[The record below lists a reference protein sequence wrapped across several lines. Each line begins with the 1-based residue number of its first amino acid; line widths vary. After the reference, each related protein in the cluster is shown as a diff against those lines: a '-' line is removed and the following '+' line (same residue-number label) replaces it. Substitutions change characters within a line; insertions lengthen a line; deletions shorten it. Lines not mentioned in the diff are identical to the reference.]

1 MRRETVN
8 SIRYVLEEWLPPVLR
23 DSAFMRWL
31 FRRYWGTFVDDLE
44 RFRAQI
50 THLPA
55 AEYRNIYER
64 MPRIQDETDN
74 SAPCLAAIAERVT
87 AGRVCDVGCGTG
99 YLLNY
104 LQGQPALRDCE
115 LTGVDFI
122 IEPQTTLRHP
132 SIRFVA
138 APIEQLPFPDRHFDT
153 VICTHVLEHILDIRA
168 AIHELRRVCAR
179 RLIVVVPLEREY
191 RFTFNPHVHFFP
203 YPHTFLRHI
212 IPVPPGYLAK
222 AIGRDLLYVEEAAG

>member
-8 SIRYVLEEWLPPVLR
+8 KIRYVLEEWLPPVLR
-23 DSAFMRWL
+23 DSALMRFL
-31 FRRYWGTFVDDLE
+31 FRRHWGSFIDDLE
-44 RFRAQI
+44 RFRERI
-50 THLPA
+50 TSLSA
-55 AEYRNIYER
+55 EEYRHVYER

-74 SAPCLAAIAERVT
+74 SVACLQEIAARVT

-104 LQGQPALRDCE
+104 LTTQALPAEREWC
-115 LTGVDFI
+115 GVDFI
-122 IEPQTTLRHP
+122 IEEETARRHP
-132 SIRFVA
+132 SIRFLA
-138 APIEQLPFPDRHFDT
+138 APIEQLPFPDGHFDT

-168 AIHELRRVCAR
+168 AIQELRRVCAK

-203 YPHTFLRHI
+203 YAHSFLRYI
-212 IPVPPGYLAK
+212 IPVPATHFIK
-222 AIGRDLLYVEEAAG
+222 VIGRDLLYVEEKP

>member
-8 SIRYVLEEWLPPVLR
+8 TIRYVLEEWLPPWLR

-31 FRRYWGTFVDDLE
+31 FRLYWGTFVDDLE

-50 THLPA
+50 TQLSA
-55 AEYRNIYER
+55 QEYRNIYER

-74 SAPCLAAIAERVT
+74 SAACLAAIAERVT
-87 AGRVCDVGCGTG
+87 TGRVCDVGCGTG

-104 LQGQPALRDCE
+104 LQGRPALADRE

-122 IEPQTTLRHP
+122 IEPQTAQRHP

-168 AIHELRRVCAR
+168 AIHELRRVCGR

-191 RFTFNPHVHFFP
+191 RFTFNPHLHFFP

-212 IPVPPGYLAK
+212 IPVPPNYQARV
-222 AIGRDLLYVEEAAG
+222 IGRDLLYVEDAG